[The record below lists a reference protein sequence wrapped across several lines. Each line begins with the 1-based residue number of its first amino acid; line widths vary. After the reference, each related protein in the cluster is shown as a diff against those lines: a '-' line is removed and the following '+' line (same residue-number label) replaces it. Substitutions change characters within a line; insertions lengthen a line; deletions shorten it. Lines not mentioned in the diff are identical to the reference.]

1 MNNILFEGIYSATFS
16 IYDENMNVMKESV
29 EKLIKYNLQ
38 KNVQGFYVCGN
49 TGECTVMPN
58 KTRMQMLECVKENA
72 GDAKIIAHIGAG
84 HIDDTI
90 ELIEHSNSVGV
101 DAISSLPPSLTSYY
115 KPEEI
120 IEYYKMLAKTSK
132 SPVIAYITPVL
143 TCDTLWFANK
153 IMEIDNVVGIK
164 LTISNYY
171 LFERIKHVNGGNIN
185 ILNGPDECLTSGLIA
200 GADGAIGTTYNL
212 IPETGCAIYNSF
224 KSGDIATAQKYQKR
238 LNDLCDV
245 LVGNNL
251 ATWKSALEI
260 LGIDPGYTVFPGIAP
275 TEEKKKEIIAKL
287 TAAGITEE
295 MKIC

>member
-16 IYDENMNVMKESV
+16 IYDKNMNVIKDSV

-38 KNVQGFYVCGN
+38 KNVRGFYVGGN

-72 GDAKIIAHIGAG
+72 GDGQIIAHIGAG
-84 HIDDTI
+84 HMEDTL
-90 ELIEHSNSVGV
+90 ELLEHANSVGV

-115 KPEEI
+115 KPDEI
-120 IEYYKMLAKTSK
+120 IEYYALLAKKSD

-153 IMEIDNVVGIK
+153 VMEIDNIAGIK
-164 LTISNYY
+164 LTIPNYN
-171 LFERIKHVNGGNIN
+171 LFERIKHVNNGNIN
-185 ILNGPDECLTSGLIA
+185 ILNGPDECLTAGLIS

-212 IPETGCAIYNSF
+212 IPETGCAIYDSF
-224 KSGDIATAQKYQKR
+224 KAGDIKTAQKYQKR

-245 LVGNNL
+245 LIGNNL
-251 ATWKSALEI
+251 ATWKAPLEI
-260 LGIDPGYTVFPGIAP
+260 LGIDPGYTVFPGIDP
-275 TEEKKKEIIAKL
+275 SEERKKEIFARL
-287 TAAGITEE
+287 EAAGITEE
-295 MKIC
+295 MKIY